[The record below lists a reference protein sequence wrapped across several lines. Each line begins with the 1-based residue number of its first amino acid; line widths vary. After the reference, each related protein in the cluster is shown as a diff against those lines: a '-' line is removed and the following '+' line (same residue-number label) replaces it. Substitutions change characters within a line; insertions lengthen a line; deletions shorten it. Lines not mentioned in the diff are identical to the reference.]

1 MNIPNEVIIA
11 IMVLA
16 ALNLLLHIPDIF
28 DQIFYLFSKRDNDE

>member
-16 ALNLLLHIPDIF
+16 ALNLLLHIPDIL
-28 DQIFYLFSKRDNDE
+28 DLFSKRDNDE